1 MAFMIERAEPEDWE
15 TYRTI
20 RLRSLREEPAA
31 YAADYGTEARY
42 PTDLWTERLATAFTY
57 LAFTDDHELVGT
69 ATGLWT
75 RDGDMH
81 VVAMY
86 VDPQARGLRCAHRLL
101 DAIAAV
107 AIQRHANRLVLQVAD
122 SNIGAAR
129 SYRAYGFVETGQQ
142 RPMDRDSSIIEI
154 ELAYAL
160 DS

>member
-15 TYRTI
+15 TYRAI

-31 YAADYGTEARY
+31 YAADYETEVRY